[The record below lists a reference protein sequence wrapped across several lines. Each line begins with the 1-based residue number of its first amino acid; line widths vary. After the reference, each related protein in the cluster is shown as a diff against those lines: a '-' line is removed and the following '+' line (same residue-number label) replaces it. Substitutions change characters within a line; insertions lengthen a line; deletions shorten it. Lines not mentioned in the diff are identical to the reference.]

1 MTWIIAIF
9 VVVIALVASAS
20 WSILIVKSAL
30 SFGLVAFVPGFL
42 ILRNAL
48 RHRAIDT
55 QFILLSMGLSI
66 SITIVCGLILHAI
79 HALNPYGWI
88 ACLGSISLVALF
100 IRIRRGEI
108 DSSPPAITR
117 LKRSHL
123 AALSIA
129 VMCVSSAI
137 VLAKQGSSEQRE
149 FKYTELWML
158 PTDER
163 LMDSV
168 FVGLRNEE
176 QQGVFYDL
184 EVLLD
189 EKTIKRW
196 PRFFLK
202 EHEERVERVP
212 LSLDDDTRS
221 SQDKVLQSSVRR
233 VQADSGCEDRAPA
246 RKERL
251 GVAGGFADEQKPCD
265 HADETT
271 PVHYDGKSLSRS
283 SSPCADGSGSPC
295 RGGKNF
301 QGQIRAKSLLNAL
314 PCSRMAIK
322 IEQRP
327 AMIRGN
333 KQANPCDLDHKIEA
347 RLYKNGNLSFLYR
360 SVWLSQIDKEM
371 R

>member
-1 MTWIIAIF
+1 MTWIIALLVG
-9 VVVIALVASAS
+9 VVALVVSAS
-20 WSILIVKSAL
+20 WSILVIKSVL
-30 SFGLVAFVPGFL
+30 SFSLVAFIPGFL
-42 ILRNAL
+42 ILRNVL
-48 RHRAIDT
+48 RHRAFDT
-55 QFILLSMGLSI
+55 QFVLLSSGLSV
-66 SITIVCGLILHAI
+66 SITIVCGLFLHTV

-88 ACLGSISLVALF
+88 ACLGSICLLALF
-100 IRIRRGEI
+100 VGIRREATER
-108 DSSPPAITR
+108 PPKIVTR
-117 LKRSHL
+117 LKPAHL

-129 VMCVSSAI
+129 FMCVSSAI
-137 VLAKQGSSEQRE
+137 VLAKHGSSVQRE

-163 LMDSV
+163 LLDSV
-168 FVGLRNEE
+168 VVGLRNEE

-212 LSLDDDTRS
+212 LSLDDDARL
-221 SQDKVLQSSVRR
+221 SQEKSLQGLTKRTQTDTACDEKAAV
-233 VQADSGCEDRAPA
+233 
-246 RKERL
+246 RKERPI
-251 GVAGGFADEQKPCD
+251 ASRGFAVDRKPCD
-265 HADETT
+265 SADE
-271 PVHYDGKSLSRS
+271 PVPVRYDGKMFNRS
-283 SSPCADGSGSPC
+283 GSPCADISGAPC
-295 RGGKNF
+295 RDV
-301 QGQIRAKSLLNAL
+301 QGQARSKSLLNPS
-314 PCSRMAIK
+314 PCNRMAVK
-322 IEQRP
+322 VEQSP